1 MAAAR
6 PRPTA
11 LGGKPGRAAEGR
23 AMEAAGGEER
33 LLLTQRLKAAVHY
46 TVGCLCQD
54 VAEDKEMQFSKQTI
68 AAISEITFRQCENF
82 AKDLEMFAR
91 HAKRSTVTTEDV
103 KLLARR
109 SNSLLKYITQKSE
122 EIASSNMEQKEKK
135 KKKSMATKGGITSGE
150 QEAAVTE
157 SEDSNMA

>member
-6 PRPTA
+6 PRPA
-11 LGGKPGRAAEGR
+11 PR
-23 AMEAAGGEER
+23 GGE
-33 LLLTQRLKAAVHY
+33 THKRLKAAVHY

-54 VAEDKEMQFSKQTI
+54 VAEDKDLQFSKQTI
-68 AAISEITFRQCENF
+68 AALSEITFRQCENF

-91 HAKRSTVTTEDV
+91 HAKRSTITTEDV

-109 SNSLLKYITQKSE
+109 SNSLLRYITQKSD
-122 EIASSNMEQKEKK
+122 EITSSSVEQKEKK
-135 KKKSMATKGGITSGE
+135 KKKSSAAKGRRNSEE
-150 QEAAVTE
+150 QKQLKMTE

>member
-1 MAAAR
+1 AAAR
-6 PRPTA
+6 S
-11 LGGKPGRAAEGR
+11 AELS
-23 AMEAAGGEER
+23 R
-33 LLLTQRLKAAVHY
+33 LASFQRLKAAVHY

-54 VAEDKEMQFSKQTI
+54 VAEDKDVQFSKQTI
-68 AAISEITFRQCENF
+68 AAIAEITFRQCENF

-122 EIASSNMEQKEKK
+122 ELASSNMEQKEKK
-135 KKKSMATKGGITSGE
+135 KKKSSAAKGGRTSGE
-150 QEAAVTE
+150 QEAAVE